1 MIDRKLLRNVDWVL
15 VLAVLSLVGFGL
27 AAIYSA
33 TYATLGPMVGDPLYY
48 LKRQLGYIAV
58 GSIAGWLV
66 SSVDYR
72 VYGRYA
78 RFIYL
83 GVLLMLIG
91 VLIFGDT
98 VKGTT
103 GWFRFGSVGIQP
115 AEVAKVVYILVLAR
129 YLEQKESFESIWDLA
144 GAFVHVGIPL
154 LLILKQPDFGTAMVF
169 VAILFG
175 MLYMAGAKA
184 SHLLAIMA
192 AGVGALGAA
201 VWVTRTGWIEIL
213 KPHQVNRIL
222 VFFNPYAY
230 RTGAGWNVIQS
241 IIAIG
246 SGQFFG
252 KGMFQGT
259 QTQLNFLPEHHTDF
273 IFSVVAEEM
282 GFVGAVILLVL
293 YFILLQR
300 GLRVITVAK
309 DRYGALVAAGV
320 VSMFTFHLLINVGM
334 TMGIMPVA
342 GIPLPFVSFGG
353 SAMLTNLIAVGIL
366 LNIQM
371 RRQKIRF

>member
-1 MIDRKLLRNVDWVL
+1 MIDRKLVRQVDWVL
-15 VLAVLSLVGFGL
+15 VFTVLSLVGFGL
-27 AAIYSA
+27 VAIYSA

-48 LKRQLGYIAV
+48 LKRQLMYIVV
-58 GSIAGWLV
+58 GLV
-66 SSVDYR
+66 GGCVISSVDYR
-72 VYGRYA
+72 VYERYA
-78 RFIYL
+78 GFVYL
-83 GVLLMLIG
+83 GMVVILIG
-91 VLIFGDT
+91 VLILGDT
-98 VKGTT
+98 VKGTK
-103 GWFRFGSVGIQP
+103 GWFRFGPVGIQP
-115 AEVAKVVYILVLAR
+115 AEVAKVAYILTLAR
-129 YLEQKESFESIWDLA
+129 YLEQKESLERFWDLV
-144 GAFVHVGIPL
+144 GAFIHLSIPL

-175 MLYMAGAKA
+175 MLFAAGAKIT
-184 SHLLAIMA
+184 HLVGIMGSGIA
-192 AGVGALGAA
+192 AFGLA
-201 VWVTRTGWIEIL
+201 VWVTQMGWVEIL

-252 KGMFQGT
+252 KGLFQGS

-282 GFVGAVILLVL
+282 GFVGTVFLLGL

-300 GLRVITVAK
+300 SLRVVTMAK
-309 DRYGALVAAGV
+309 DRYGALVAVGV

-353 SAMLTNLIAVGIL
+353 SAMLTNLMSVGL
-366 LNIQM
+366 LLSIQM

>member
-115 AEVAKVVYILVLAR
+115 AEVAKVVYILALAR